1 MAAVQLG
8 AVLRYIR
15 SLDLKSSQQ
24 TDGALLRAFV
34 ESNDQ
39 AAFEALL
46 RRHGPMVL
54 RVCARSMGNLQ
65 DAEDALQATF
75 LLLAQRAGSIRKQE
89 SLASWLHGV
98 AYRMATHAKRAA
110 ARRRKHESQVR
121 RPEPQDPALRAAW
134 QEIQVV
140 LDEEIERLPESF
152 RGPFVLCCLENKSNA
167 EAARQLG
174 LTETTVGVRLSRARK
189 LLQQRLTRR
198 GVSLTAVLAVIAISP
213 QSLSATLSR
222 SLVGS
227 TTKAAVQVALGQR
240 IACGLVSAKVAT
252 LVKGVNQ
259 TMFLTKVKTAVLLLL
274 CAVSVTG
281 GSGLA
286 ALCCTGTDGQPPAQQ
301 VPQEAAGVV
310 SKQERRHSAETA
322 AKAEAD
328 DVIKVR
334 GQVLDP
340 DGKPLAGARL
350 YVGHSGPDA
359 RLDAVGTTD
368 AEGRFRVAVRRP
380 NPDAQTY
387 LLSHAAGFGV
397 DWVDLSAGKWPAEVT
412 LRLPKDVPI
421 TGRIVNT
428 EGRPL
433 VGVSVSITGIYVPA
447 NEKLDEYVK
456 GGPVIFFDKV
466 NYRTPKQLRVPLD
479 GVTGKVT
486 TDRDGRFHI
495 GGAGRER
502 IVRVTISGSGVVRST
517 LQVITCP
524 GFDAEPFNTLVRK
537 SYEGREPIWL
547 AITNQKLLY
556 PPALEFVADAGNTI
570 EGTVMDA
577 ASGKPIPGCRISGS
591 RWGSDPDTVTVDVSG
606 TRGEYRLEGLSKID
620 TVFIRPPKDS
630 LYLSRRVEVAYTARQ
645 PKVRLDIE
653 LAKGALVIG
662 RVVDKQTGKGV
673 QGNIRFS
680 PLADNRF
687 YGSKP
692 GFDQRSYDYQET
704 DKDGRF
710 RRVTIPGQSIVL
722 FWMDHHHEEKFN
734 GQDLCVYRGAVP
746 DPDHNDIF
754 QPAGV
759 GDQDRWLVRK
769 ADSNA
774 EQIPGNNNAVKVID
788 AKEDGE
794 TRVELFV
801 DRGATARIAVQDAD
815 GKPLTGAWAG
825 GLTDCY
831 PFVYQLPEATATVY
845 ALNPDKPRAMAF
857 FHAEKKLGGTVTVRG
872 NEKGPVVV
880 KLAPLGHL
888 SGRLLDADGNPLEGV
903 EVSLSPETRSG
914 GELYRVAAPPS
925 SKPVRTNKHGRFHIE
940 GVVPGLK
947 FLLLLRGQ
955 IPYYPPGGVAV
966 KQVQVKPG
974 EKLDLGDVRIGKPGT

>member
-227 TTKAAVQVALGQR
+227 TTKAAVQTAAGQS
-240 IACGLVSAKVAT
+240 IASGLVSAKVAT
-252 LVKGVNQ
+252 LV
-259 TMFLTKVKTAVLLLL
+259 L
-274 CAVSVTG
+274 
-281 GSGLA
+281 
-286 ALCCTGTDGQPPAQQ
+286 
-301 VPQEAAGVV
+301 
-310 SKQERRHSAETA
+310 
-322 AKAEAD
+322 
-328 DVIKVR
+328 
-334 GQVLDP
+334 
-340 DGKPLAGARL
+340 
-350 YVGHSGPDA
+350 
-359 RLDAVGTTD
+359 
-368 AEGRFRVAVRRP
+368 
-380 NPDAQTY
+380 
-387 LLSHAAGFGV
+387 
-397 DWVDLSAGKWPAEVT
+397 
-412 LRLPKDVPI
+412 
-421 TGRIVNT
+421 
-428 EGRPL
+428 
-433 VGVSVSITGIYVPA
+433 
-447 NEKLDEYVK
+447 
-456 GGPVIFFDKV
+456 
-466 NYRTPKQLRVPLD
+466 
-479 GVTGKVT
+479 
-486 TDRDGRFHI
+486 
-495 GGAGRER
+495 
-502 IVRVTISGSGVVRST
+502 
-517 LQVITCP
+517 
-524 GFDAEPFNTLVRK
+524 
-537 SYEGREPIWL
+537 
-547 AITNQKLLY
+547 
-556 PPALEFVADAGNTI
+556 
-570 EGTVMDA
+570 
-577 ASGKPIPGCRISGS
+577 
-591 RWGSDPDTVTVDVSG
+591 
-606 TRGEYRLEGLSKID
+606 
-620 TVFIRPPKDS
+620 
-630 LYLSRRVEVAYTARQ
+630 
-645 PKVRLDIE
+645 
-653 LAKGALVIG
+653 
-662 RVVDKQTGKGV
+662 
-673 QGNIRFS
+673 
-680 PLADNRF
+680 
-687 YGSKP
+687 
-692 GFDQRSYDYQET
+692 
-704 DKDGRF
+704 
-710 RRVTIPGQSIVL
+710 
-722 FWMDHHHEEKFN
+722 DHHHMEKFS

-746 DPDHNDIF
+746 DPDHKDIF
-754 QPAGV
+754 QPAGI
-759 GDQDRWLVRK
+759 GDQDRWFVRK
-769 ADSNA
+769 ADTNA
-774 EQIPGNNNAVKVID
+774 EQIPDIDNAVKVID
-788 AKEDGE
+788 VKEDGE

-801 DRGATARIAVQDAD
+801 DRGLTARIAVQDAD

-825 GLTDCY
+825 GLTDCD
-831 PFVYQLPEATATVY
+831 PFVYKLPEATATVY

-857 FHAEKKLGGTVTVRG
+857 FHAEKELGGTATVRG
-872 NEKGPVVV
+872 DEKGPVVV
-880 KLAPLGHL
+880 KLAPLGQVF
-888 SGRLLDADGNPLEGV
+888 GRLLDADGKPLEAV
-903 EVSLSPETRSG
+903 EVSLMAQTRSG

-925 SKPVRTNKHGRFHIE
+925 AKPVRPDKDGRFHIE